1 MANVE
6 KIKHDTIEFVKDV
19 ESEAKRITWPTR
31 NDAVKSTVAV
41 LAITGFFA
49 LFFSLVDYFF
59 SYLFGLILS

>member
-1 MANVE
+1 MANME
-6 KIKHDTIEFVKDV
+6 QIKHDTIEFVKDV

-31 NDAVKSTVAV
+31 NDAMKSTVAV
-41 LAITGFFA
+41 LAITAFFA